1 MEPRSPYLKE
11 DHTLRKL
18 FADWADSPASDWDT
32 PSDKVWENL
41 ASQLAVK
48 RSFFQALNWRYIT
61 PFLLLLA
68 LTRSCH
74 PVLRHNAVPEES
86 AHFVP
91 CEETTTAP
99 VYRPVVSES
108 NNTAAAVHKDQVLP
122 IKVLQEIAPV
132 NELSLHF
139 IDKLDY
145 LNSTALLPLHRKIV
159 PTFQTAYLSPIIPM
173 EQTQKPYWSIAAAC
187 ALRFPHMLKPSPSI
201 SPKHSWSIGLEAG
214 YGKADRIRFTTGL
227 EWGLQEWTSVAQ
239 VKLTYREDE
248 SYTDERGRLVRNYQQ
263 ALSSGF
269 GTSNLDMH
277 LANTRQNDGSDIQV
291 GETMSFRVRT
301 KTTLNYLSLPAGL
314 EKSWKAGPLDIS
326 LRLGAVAHIN
336 LSNRVEIERVES
348 LRARIQ
354 AVRMDLRP
362 GTRETAPFYFDAS
375 AGLGISHRFSEKHS
389 LFLRGEYRYNIS
401 PVSRGFYIA
410 APAVQLGYVWRL

>member
-1 MEPRSPYLKE
+1 MEPRSPHLKE
-11 DHTLRKL
+11 DHTLRTL
-18 FADWADSPASDWDT
+18 FADLADSPASDWDT
-32 PSDKVWENL
+32 PSEKVWVNVASELAENRPFL
-41 ASQLAVK
+41 
-48 RSFFQALNWRYIT
+48 QALRWRYIA

-74 PVLRHNAVPEES
+74 PVVRDSAVPGE
-86 AHFVP
+86 FVP
-91 CEETTTAP
+91 FIPAETTTTAQVYPSAP
-99 VYRPVVSES
+99 GS
-108 NNTAAAVHKDQVLP
+108 NKPAIAVRADQVLP
-122 IKVLQEIAPV
+122 SKALQETTLV
-132 NELSLHF
+132 KELSITF

-145 LNSTALLPLHRKIV
+145 LSSTALLPLHSKIV
-159 PTFQTAYLSPIIPM
+159 PTIQPANLSPIISIKQPL
-173 EQTQKPYWSIAAAC
+173 KPYWSIGASG
-187 ALRFPHMLKPSPSI
+187 ALRFPQVLKSGASI
-201 SPKHSWSIGLEAG
+201 SPKQSWSIGLEAG
-214 YGKADRIRFTTGL
+214 YGKADGIRFTTGL
-227 EWGLQEWTSVAQ
+227 EWGVQQWTSVAP
-239 VKLTYREDE
+239 VALTYREDQ

-269 GTSNLDMH
+269 GTANLDML

-301 KTTLNYLSLPAGL
+301 TTTLNYLSLPAGL

-326 LRLGAVAHIN
+326 LRLGAVAHANISDR
-336 LSNRVEIERVES
+336 LEIDRVES

-362 GTRETAPFYFDAS
+362 GARETARFYFDAY

-389 LFLRGEYRYNIS
+389 LFLRGEYRHNIS

-410 APAVQLGYVWRL
+410 APAIQLGYTRRL